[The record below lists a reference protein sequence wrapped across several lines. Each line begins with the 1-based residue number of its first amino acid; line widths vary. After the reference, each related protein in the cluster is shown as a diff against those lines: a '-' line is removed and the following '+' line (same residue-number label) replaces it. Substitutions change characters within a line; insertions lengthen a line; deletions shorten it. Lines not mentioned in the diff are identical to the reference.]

1 MKTFLLFLFI
11 ILYCP
16 GLLGQQVVATA
27 GGTLENSYGSISYTI
42 VETVAQTLS
51 KNDKILTQGFH
62 QTNLVV
68 SALIEL
74 KDLGYTISAFPN
86 PTTDFVKLKISKEIV
101 NGMQY
106 LLFDLTGRL
115 VSQKKDRN
123 QRNQRAFS
131 IFTGW
136 LVHFKST

>member
-1 MKTFLLFLFI
+1 
-11 ILYCP
+11 
-16 GLLGQQVVATA
+16 
-27 GGTLENSYGSISYTI
+27 
-42 VETVAQTLS
+42 
-51 KNDKILTQGFH
+51 
-62 QTNLVV
+62 VV

-115 VSQKKDRN
+115 VSQKKIETNETSVPFQYLQVGSYILKVLDGTKEVKTYK
-123 QRNQRAFS
+123 
-131 IFTGW
+131 I
-136 LVHFKST
+136 VKY